1 VFQTLSA
8 LLDIAPASAALTL
21 LHQISNFLHL
31 VLHRYSI
38 SVEQIRKLV
47 PVSIRVARR
56 QQTENTVATVLFEM
70 CISVLKGQPVTPGTL
85 NMLLTWLG
93 DEDDP
98 NLKSEKLSLLAQA
111 SPGCATILCRQHPT
125 LRALRDP
132 SLRDPEL
139 TMSILKAAATVIIRG
154 ELDSPGNTGR
164 VLRGLPNESAS
175 TQLDVFSHLL
185 FASLDVCLGDSRSRI
200 MSLYPV
206 LGRAASLA
214 LFACA
219 DLLALPDPRG
229 DGAHLASAAFAVMR
243 LAILAVND
251 PPPKDGAFEASN
263 VEAHDVLLS
272 FWHRLWP
279 EWDRLMGLS
288 LAPSCINLPQ
298 RAVTL
303 SVLMD
308 IILFISAN
316 QPALLVEPA
325 PTLSRG
331 LDSLTEWHQ
340 NAGTQVPA
348 KIHKAA
354 AALDATALRS
364 QPAANARRLAVAAVW
379 PDMVATERLQSLRT
393 LHR

>member
-1 VFQTLSA
+1 
-8 LLDIAPASAALTL
+8 
-21 LHQISNFLHL
+21 
-31 VLHRYSI
+31 
-38 SVEQIRKLV
+38 
-47 PVSIRVARR
+47 
-56 QQTENTVATVLFEM
+56 
-70 CISVLKGQPVTPGTL
+70 
-85 NMLLTWLG
+85 
-93 DEDDP
+93 
-98 NLKSEKLSLLAQA
+98 
-111 SPGCATILCRQHPT
+111 
-125 LRALRDP
+125 
-132 SLRDPEL
+132 
-139 TMSILKAAATVIIRG
+139 
-154 ELDSPGNTGR
+154 
-164 VLRGLPNESAS
+164 
-175 TQLDVFSHLL
+175 
-185 FASLDVCLGDSRSRI
+185 
-200 MSLYPV
+200 
-206 LGRAASLA
+206 
-214 LFACA
+214 
-219 DLLALPDPRG
+219 
-229 DGAHLASAAFAVMR
+229 MR